1 MWLPSAV
8 YSSLYFSTASAH
20 RTYCY
25 AQLIL
30 ESADSRLKSLFS
42 SFFSEGRT
50 TIPPPSVAEVSSDPK
65 ALPAQTWRT
74 GLLHSPYF
82 VHHQR
87 SNRLM
92 VMRLMVPKSM
102 NAPEGFRHHLPST
115 LIHKSWAAGNLHVT
129 QVTGYQ
135 IRFSAASSTAQC
147 LHCYCW
153 QRVEPCSWPR
163 ILAVSWL
170 KTDVFSNAWNSGQIW
185 SSLCKPGSVVLKYG
199 TFILLVQRVNS

>member
-1 MWLPSAV
+1 VPWAHPIDLPIAVNIQTSFWCSTTVSRVGCWISTTMKMWLPSAV

-30 ESADSRLKSLFS
+30 ESADSWLKSLFS

-147 LHCYCW
+147 LHC
-153 QRVEPCSWPR
+153 
-163 ILAVSWL
+163 
-170 KTDVFSNAWNSGQIW
+170 
-185 SSLCKPGSVVLKYG
+185 
-199 TFILLVQRVNS
+199 